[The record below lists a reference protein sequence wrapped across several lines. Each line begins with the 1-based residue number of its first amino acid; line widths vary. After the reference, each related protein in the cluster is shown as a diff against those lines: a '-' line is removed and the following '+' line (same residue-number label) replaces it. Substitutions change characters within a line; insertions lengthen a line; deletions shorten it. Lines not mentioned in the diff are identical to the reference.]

1 MKNKTFVDSLKCA
14 FVGLKKA
21 FCSEKNFVIYIL
33 IALTALVLNIVFK
46 VETHWFVGYIVTV
59 CGVFAS
65 ALINTAIE
73 KLADF
78 FTSEIR
84 DEIKAVK
91 DIAAAA
97 VLFWGFGFFAV
108 EIIALGSKLI

>member
-1 MKNKTFVDSLKCA
+1 MKNKTFIDSIRCA

-21 FCSEKNFVIYIL
+21 LRSEKNFLIYTF
-33 IALTALVLNIVFK
+33 IATTALVLNIVFK
-46 VETHWFVGYIVTV
+46 IETYWFVGYIVTV

-65 ALINTAIE
+65 ELMNTAIE
-73 KLADF
+73 RLADF

-108 EIIALGSKLI
+108 EIIALGSKLL

>member
-1 MKNKTFVDSLKCA
+1 MKNKTFIDSLRCA

-21 FCSEKNFVIYIL
+21 LRSEKNFLIYTF
-33 IALTALVLNIVFK
+33 IATTALVLNIVFK
-46 VETHWFVGYIVTV
+46 IETYWFAGYIVTV

-65 ALINTAIE
+65 ELMNTAIE
-73 KLADF
+73 RLADF

-108 EIIALGSKLI
+108 EIIALGSKLL